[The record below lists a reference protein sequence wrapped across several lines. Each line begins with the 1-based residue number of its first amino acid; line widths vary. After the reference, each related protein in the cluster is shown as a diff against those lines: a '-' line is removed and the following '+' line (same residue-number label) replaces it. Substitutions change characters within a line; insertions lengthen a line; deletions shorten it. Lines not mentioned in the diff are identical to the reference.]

1 LVVDDDRRL
10 RDLLKRYLSQ
20 QNYRVT
26 IVQNAAEARQMLDSM
41 EFDLMVLDVMMP
53 GENGLDLAKDLTKR
67 KKLPILL
74 LTAKGESGDR
84 IAGLESGVDDYLTK
98 PFEPR
103 ELVLRIQSILRRSE
117 KALPANENN
126 LPQSIGF
133 GSYLFDLGRREL
145 VRGEE
150 HIYLTTSESA
160 LLFNLAAR
168 ANVPISRDELVML
181 SDIEGGERA
190 IDVQVTRLRRKI
202 EEDPSLPRYLQ
213 TVRGKGYILKP
224 DRINEAGK

>member
-1 LVVDDDRRL
+1 
-10 RDLLKRYLSQ
+10 
-20 QNYRVT
+20 
-26 IVQNAAEARQMLDSM
+26 M
-41 EFDLMVLDVMMP
+41 
-53 GENGLDLAKDLTKR
+53 
-67 KKLPILL
+67 
-74 LTAKGESGDR
+74 
-84 IAGLESGVDDYLTK
+84 
-98 PFEPR
+98 
-103 ELVLRIQSILRRSE
+103 RIQSILRRSE